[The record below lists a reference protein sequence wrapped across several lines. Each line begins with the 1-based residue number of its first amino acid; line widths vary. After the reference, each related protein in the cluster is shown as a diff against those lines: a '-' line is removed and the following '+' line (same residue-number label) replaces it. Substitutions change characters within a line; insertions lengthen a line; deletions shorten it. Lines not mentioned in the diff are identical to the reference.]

1 MSKTTQLSVRLS
13 TEDAEFIEA
22 FEHPGAHSS
31 SDKLRVLIQQA
42 RLRQASGQDY
52 EAAVTLLR
60 ELLEP
65 VSQAIRSRE
74 HQSRQR
80 SEIIADTLYW
90 LPDLVA
96 YLIAGPHAVGPQ
108 AMGAQRETT
117 REGQAMDLLEFESG
131 LVQRIYRFVE
141 AALRLAVT
149 ERAPCYDPTVIDQHL
164 AGALDLSRLVLERAD
179 KQRKG

>member
-1 MSKTTQLSVRLS
+1 MVSIVVRPVSKATQLSVRLS
-13 TEDAEFIEA
+13 MDDAEFIEA
-22 FEHPGAHSS
+22 FEHDGAHSV

-42 RLRQASGQDY
+42 RLREASGRDY

-65 VSQAIRSRE
+65 ASHTIRTRE

-96 YLIAGPHAVGPQ
+96 YLIAGPERNASHA
-108 AMGAQRETT
+108 GA
-117 REGQAMDLLEFESG
+117 APDLLDFESG

-149 ERAPCYDPTVIDQHL
+149 ERAPCYDPGVIDRHL
-164 AGALDLSRLVLERAD
+164 DGALDLARLVLERTD
-179 KQRKG
+179 KNRRERP

>member
-1 MSKTTQLSVRLS
+1 MVSHVVHTVSKATQLSVRLS
-13 TEDAEFIEA
+13 SEDAEFIDA
-22 FEHPGAHSS
+22 FEHGDAHSV

-42 RLRQASGQDY
+42 RLREASGRDY

-65 VSQAIRSRE
+65 ASHTIRSRE

-96 YLIAGPHAVGPQ
+96 YLIAGPERDPAGD
-108 AMGAQRETT
+108 
-117 REGQAMDLLEFESG
+117 GQAPGLIEFESG

-149 ERAPCYDPTVIDQHL
+149 ERAPCYDPGVIDRNL
-164 AGALDLSRLVLERAD
+164 DGALDLARLILDRTD
-179 KQRKG
+179 RKRREST